1 MKPLDQG
8 TTELTKRYKKMTPGQ
23 KTLDIIKRV
32 VSEAIVSGA
41 RPGSTMKRNRA
52 TVGSSARKKRVGIG
66 AKTSKGRPGGLHP
79 LQTSKA
85 RKGQKKL
92 LSLQRK
98 GTSLIKKTASTVL
111 SRARESAQRVRL
123 AAQRSSEVQRTQKQV
138 NPR

>member
-23 KTLDIIKRV
+23 KTLDIIKTV
-32 VSEAIVSGA
+32 VSETIMSGA
-41 RPGSTMKRNRA
+41 RPGLTMNRRQS
-52 TVGSSARKKRVGIG
+52 TVGMTARKKKVGVG

-85 RKGQKKL
+85 RSGQKKL
-92 LSLQRK
+92 TSLQRK
-98 GTSLIKKTASTVL
+98 GTSLVKKTASTVL
-111 SRARESAQRVRL
+111 SRARETAQRVRL
-123 AAQRSSEVQRTQKQV
+123 AAQRSSEMQRTQKQV